1 MIAARILAVSLLVL
15 GIQAAQAA
23 TTTLT
28 SFGDG
33 SVRFISDGTSN
44 TIQLGETSSAVAC
57 FKNVS
62 QPASITDGTSNTLLL
77 SEILGASFTAG
88 HIYGYN
94 NILPFFGDGSVRT
107 VFPGGALDSYSYCLT
122 EVDLLDPVG
131 GHGQLSSNTIRIG
144 EDGFFSICFQQCTAQ
159 SGDRQHQQHDP
170 GRRERSQRLL
180 PECRH
185 RPRCHWRVRARY
197 RPAGGP
203 GAGSPGPGGCRA
215 SAPGAPRRRLTA
227 RGQPPIE
234 APLCQPGRSGA

>member
-1 MIAARILAVSLLVL
+1 MPKGELDMIAARILAVSLLVL

-122 EVDLLDPVG
+122 EVDLLDPVEVTDG
-131 GHGQLSSNTIRIG
+131 TSNTIRIG
-144 EDGFFSICFQQCTAQ
+144 EDGFFGICFSNVRLNQVTDGT
-159 SGDRQHQQHDP
+159 SNTILVGENDP
-170 GRRERSQRLL
+170 NACFQNVGID
-180 PECRH
+180 PN
-185 RPRCHWRVRARY
+185 VT
-197 RPAGGP
+197 GG
-203 GAGSPGPGGCRA
+203 SVPGPGLLAVLALGLLGLG
-215 SAPGAPRRRLTA
+215 GAARRH
-227 RGQPPIE
+227 RGRPVE
-234 APLCQPGRSGA
+234 G